1 MVVPTR
7 DPVRSGGGGELEL
20 RTSCGCAAA
29 VDRCREGSLSVWQAA
44 ESILLSRE
52 GGRDSERAS
61 LGSPPLSALSRT
73 PLRLL
78 GAKFARQLLSN
89 LPRLTQ
95 VVVPGARD
103 LWPAPQTSSVLV
115 RSAFLSSRS
124 ESNGPCADADPLAD
138 RRVPIQSPSC
148 PPTSRARLRS
158 LRPSSTLAVP
168 SGLLFLDALLRRCND
183 ADVLV
188 LQRDRGEDESSML
201 RARAR
206 ERKPE
211 NEAVLDERDEGTK
224 GPTVQRRGTE
234 GLQVVHRER
243 YEDKRGR
250 KACTRRGETALST
263 SLLHR
268 RRSHRRHLH
277 RRSHHRRLLLLHI
290 PLHQSYRHRTRRRRR
305 RTLPSYRTRR
315 SLPLHTL
322 LRCKG
327 DPVARQHGSR
337 DV

>member
-1 MVVPTR
+1 
-7 DPVRSGGGGELEL
+7 
-20 RTSCGCAAA
+20 
-29 VDRCREGSLSVWQAA
+29 
-44 ESILLSRE
+44 
-52 GGRDSERAS
+52 
-61 LGSPPLSALSRT
+61 
-73 PLRLL
+73 
-78 GAKFARQLLSN
+78 
-89 LPRLTQ
+89 
-95 VVVPGARD
+95 
-103 LWPAPQTSSVLV
+103 
-115 RSAFLSSRS
+115 
-124 ESNGPCADADPLAD
+124 
-138 RRVPIQSPSC
+138 
-148 PPTSRARLRS
+148 
-158 LRPSSTLAVP
+158 
-168 SGLLFLDALLRRCND
+168 
-183 ADVLV
+183 
-188 LQRDRGEDESSML
+188 ML

-224 GPTVQRRGTE
+224 GLTVQRRGTE

-305 RTLPSYRTRR
+305 RTLPSYRIRR

-327 DPVARQHGSR
+327 DPVARQHDSR
-337 DV
+337 DVREAGTEEVNAPGSTSTARCAALRRGVVAVGRRAAGGRRRVAHRPASERDEQHQYMHEGPARVGREEREARTRSRAGREARARGRRTHARRRASRTPAAPRPFSLPAHAP